1 LRQQIRLGGIHG
13 GTRLRARVAEH
24 RGQTI
29 YSPRRRDWRQLLRE
43 IGGRGRKGSTVS
55 YYDYFVDGANQADA
69 KLVAARSMSSGDFA
83 KVVYDAATDGADRL
97 RYLVGDDS
105 RGFIRAKQEMSDQY
119 YVEFMRSQF
128 S

>member
-1 LRQQIRLGGIHG
+1 
-13 GTRLRARVAEH
+13 
-24 RGQTI
+24 
-29 YSPRRRDWRQLLRE
+29 
-43 IGGRGRKGSTVS
+43 
-55 YYDYFVDGANQADA
+55 
-69 KLVAARSMSSGDFA
+69 MSSGDFA